1 LGKWLSACRKLKLDP
16 FLSPCTI
23 LTQSGLKGLNIRCK
37 TLQLVHKRAWY
48 TLEAIGI
55 GKDFLSRTPSAQQLG
70 ERMNKWDNMKL
81 QNFCTTKE
89 MFSKL
94 KRHPQSGRKYLLA
107 IPQTKD

>member
-1 LGKWLSACRKLKLDP
+1 
-16 FLSPCTI
+16 
-23 LTQSGLKGLNIRCK
+23 
-37 TLQLVHKRAWY
+37 LQLVHKKAWY